1 MVSAK
6 LLVSF
11 LVLIL
16 MINVHRSLSQE
27 TQQLIEKICR
37 QMEEY
42 GFCSQTFK
50 ENLKSPDS
58 DIVALTQI
66 TIERATDNATKTL
79 DFVRQ
84 LLQKATM
91 SPAQKEA
98 LIACENAYVIVSQS
112 FYEAAVEFF
121 QKDYED
127 VANSESITPRAE
139 DSCQQSINTL
149 PSDQNPLVDRN
160 RQMRILI
167 AMSVV
172 SVQELLH
179 TRVLPPTSI

>member
-1 MVSAK
+1 MVCAE

-16 MINVHRSLSQE
+16 MINVHRSSSQE

-58 DIVALTQI
+58 DIVALAQI

-79 DFVRQ
+79 DFVSHFTR
-84 LLQKATM
+84 LPW
-91 SPAQKEA
+91 S
-98 LIACENAYVIVSQS
+98 
-112 FYEAAVEFF
+112 FF

-149 PSDQNPLVDRN
+149 PSNQNPLVDRN